1 MSQPEILVNNE
12 EEELS
17 GDFNQVVNRWQDM
30 VYNTAL
36 SIVQQEQDAEDIT
49 QEVFVKVY
57 EQLKHFRQEAQFSTW
72 IYRITINAALDAE
85 KKKKRV
91 KHGGL
96 IKRLF
101 NISEKEEPVHFNH
114 PGVQMDKKDQ
124 AAILFKA
131 LKKLP
136 QKQRLVF
143 TLNKMEGLSNIDI
156 AEIMKSSPSAIE
168 SLMAR
173 ALINLRKLLA
183 DYYEKN
189 YK

>member
-1 MSQPEILVNNE
+1 MSQPELQVSYKK
-12 EEELS
+12 EELP
-17 GDFNQVVNRWQDM
+17 GDFNEIVNRWQDM

-57 EQLKHFRQEAQFSTW
+57 EQKKNFRQESQFSTW
-72 IYRITINAALDAE
+72 IYRITINTALDAE
-85 KKKKRV
+85 KKKKSA

-101 NISEKEEPVHFNH
+101 RITEKEEPAHFNH
-114 PGVQMDKKDQ
+114 PAVLMDKKEQ
-124 AAILFKA
+124 AAVLFKA

-136 QKQRLVF
+136 GKQRLVF
-143 TLNKMEGLSNIDI
+143 TLKKMEGLSNNDI
-156 AEIMKSSPSAIE
+156 AEIMKCSHTAVE

-183 DYYEKN
+183 DYYEN
-189 YK
+189 L

>member
-1 MSQPEILVNNE
+1 MSQQEILLSNK
-12 EEELS
+12 EEELP

-57 EQLKHFRQEAQFSTW
+57 EQRKNFRQESQFSTW

-85 KKKKRV
+85 KKKKSV

-101 NISEKEEPVHFNH
+101 SINEKEEPVHFNH
-114 PGVQMDKKDQ
+114 PGVLMDKKEQ
-124 AAILFKA
+124 AAVLFKA

-143 TLNKMEGLSNIDI
+143 TLK
-156 AEIMKSSPSAIE
+156 
-168 SLMAR
+168 
-173 ALINLRKLLA
+173 
-183 DYYEKN
+183 KN
-189 YK
+189 GRVI